1 MKKIAFV
8 LITVLL
14 FGVGT
19 IKAQDQLLSDS
30 EPISS
35 GCLKRNNRSNG
46 DEASSL
52 PTIKLTKEGNILS
65 VDLLNYESNCGTTG
79 FEMECRMSGGSDDI
93 PSVVIS
99 VVPVIPAEMDCY
111 CPFNISY
118 TVRDFEKNKFY

>member
-8 LITVLL
+8 LINVLL

-52 PTIKLTKEGNILS
+52 PTIKLTKEGNI
-65 VDLLNYESNCGTTG
+65 
-79 FEMECRMSGGSDDI
+79 
-93 PSVVIS
+93 
-99 VVPVIPAEMDCY
+99 
-111 CPFNISY
+111 
-118 TVRDFEKNKFY
+118 